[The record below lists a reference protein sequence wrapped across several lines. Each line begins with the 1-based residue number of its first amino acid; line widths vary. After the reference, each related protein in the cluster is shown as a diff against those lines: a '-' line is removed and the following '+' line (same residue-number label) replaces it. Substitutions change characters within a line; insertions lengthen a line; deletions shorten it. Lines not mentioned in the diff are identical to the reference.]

1 MTTSTGEH
9 EMGLKKIL
17 DFTRLGAI
25 IILILHFNYYCY
37 GAFEQWQLTTTIS
50 DRFLVNLVRTG
61 LFKTPLHSKLI
72 ALLLLI
78 ISMLGTKGK
87 KSEKISPRSIV
98 IFLISGSTL
107 YFFTALI
114 LDLNGP
120 AATIASIYI
129 SVTSLGFILLL
140 TGGTILSRYIRLR
153 LNRDIFNELNES
165 FPQEERLL
173 QNEYSIN
180 LPAEYNCQGKIKR
193 SWINIINPFRSLL
206 VVGTPGSGKSY
217 FVIQHI
223 IRQHIKKGF
232 SMLIYDFKY
241 DDLTKIAYNTLRKS
255 QRAYKQLPQFY
266 IINFDDLSLS
276 HRCNPLHPESMKD
289 ITDATESA
297 RAILLGLNREWISK
311 QGDFFVESS
320 INFLTA
326 VIWFLKKYQDGRFC
340 TLPHA
345 IELIQLEYKRLF
357 PVLCSETEVQVLINP
372 FISAFENNAVE
383 QLEGQVASAKIGLAR
398 LSSPQ
403 LYWILSKSDFTL
415 DINNPHAPKIVCLA
429 NNPQKQNIYGAVLSL
444 YITRVIK
451 LVNKKDQLKSS
462 LVFDEFPTIYLNDI
476 DNLIATARS
485 NKIATCLGVQDFSQL
500 KKDYGTNQAAVI
512 MNIAGN
518 IISGQVMG
526 ETAKQLSERFGK
538 IVQVKES
545 ISINRNDTSI
555 SKSGQLDYAIP
566 PSKISTLSSGEFVGM
581 VSDDPN
587 QKIDLKIFHCRIIND
602 MEKLKSE
609 ETSQK
614 KIPVHKPVSQQ
625 EISDNYYQI
634 RMEAKRIVN
643 ELISPD

>member
-326 VIWFLKKYQDGRFC
+326 VIWFLKKYQGGRFC

>member
-255 QRAYKQLPQFY
+255 QRAYKQLLQFY
-266 IINFDDLSLS
+266 VINFDDLSLS

-326 VIWFLKKYQDGRFC
+326 VIWFLKKYQGGRFC

-357 PVLCSETEVQVLINP
+357 PVLCSEPEVQVLINP

-415 DINNPHAPKIVCLA
+415 DINNPQSPKIVCLA

>member
-50 DRFLVNLVRTG
+50 DRFLVNLAG

-180 LPAEYNCQGKIKR
+180 LPAEYNYQGKIKR

-266 IINFDDLSLS
+266 VINFDDLSLS

-398 LSSPQ
+398 LSSSPQ

-415 DINNPHAPKIVCLA
+415 DINNPHAQDCRLPRQQPTKTKHLRRRTLTIHHTRHQTRQ
-429 NNPQKQNIYGAVLSL
+429 QKRPAQ
-444 YITRVIK
+444 
-451 LVNKKDQLKSS
+451 
-462 LVFDEFPTIYLNDI
+462 
-476 DNLIATARS
+476 
-485 NKIATCLGVQDFSQL
+485 VQSRL
-500 KKDYGTNQAAVI
+500 
-512 MNIAGN
+512 
-518 IISGQVMG
+518 
-526 ETAKQLSERFGK
+526 
-538 IVQVKES
+538 
-545 ISINRNDTSI
+545 
-555 SKSGQLDYAIP
+555 
-566 PSKISTLSSGEFVGM
+566 
-581 VSDDPN
+581 
-587 QKIDLKIFHCRIIND
+587 
-602 MEKLKSE
+602 
-609 ETSQK
+609 
-614 KIPVHKPVSQQ
+614 
-625 EISDNYYQI
+625 
-634 RMEAKRIVN
+634 
-643 ELISPD
+643 

>member
-37 GAFEQWQLTTTIS
+37 GAFEQWQFTTTIG
-50 DRFLVNLVRTG
+50 DRFLINLERTG
-61 LFKTPLHSKLI
+61 LFKSPLHSKLI

-500 KKDYGTNQAAVI
+500 KKDYGANQAAVI

-602 MEKLKSE
+602 MEKLRSE
-609 ETSQK
+609 EKSQK

>member
-266 IINFDDLSLS
+266 VINFDDLSLS

-500 KKDYGTNQAAVI
+500 KKDYGANQAAVI

-602 MEKLKSE
+602 MEKLRSE
-609 ETSQK
+609 EKSQK

>member
-50 DRFLVNLVRTG
+50 DRFLINLERTG

-500 KKDYGTNQAAVI
+500 KKDYGANQAAVI

-602 MEKLKSE
+602 MEKLRSE
-609 ETSQK
+609 EKSQK

>member
-50 DRFLVNLVRTG
+50 DRFLINLERTG

-326 VIWFLKKYQDGRFC
+326 VIWFLKKYQGGRFC

-500 KKDYGTNQAAVI
+500 KKDYGANQAAVI

-602 MEKLKSE
+602 MEKLRSE
-609 ETSQK
+609 EKSQK

>member
-50 DRFLVNLVRTG
+50 DRFLINLERTG

-602 MEKLKSE
+602 MEKLRSE
-609 ETSQK
+609 EKSQK